1 MLCRIGF
8 PLGFSASKTTYMK
21 RLITIFAIGVLSW
34 SGGVQAEWHVA
45 REGVMGTLIRVEAW
59 HEDNDKGEAAVAA
72 VIAEMHRINELMS
85 TYREDSE
92 ISLINR
98 QAAQSPVVVGQELYD
113 IISRSLELS
122 RKTEGAFDITY
133 ASAGQL
139 YDYRESV
146 KPSDS
151 RLSEVVEK
159 IDYNFVTLKPNDNSV
174 SFAVAGVRI
183 DLGGIAKGYAVEQGV
198 AILKSHGIESGIVTA
213 GGDSRILGSRHG
225 RPWNVGIRDPRDKEK
240 VLAMLP
246 IADEAISTSGD
257 YERFFEEDGV
267 RYHHILNPSSGKSV
281 GELRSVTVVGPDAVM
296 TDGFS
301 TSVFVMG
308 VTKGLTFINSLADYE
323 AVIIDSDGKMHAST
337 GFSSP
342 EE

>member
-1 MLCRIGF
+1 MSPQDWY
-8 PLGFSASKTTYMK
+8 PLDFSASNTTYMK
-21 RLITIFAIGVLSW
+21 RQSIIAAVGCLLLS
-34 SGGVQAEWHVA
+34 QATFAEWHVA

-59 HEDNDKGEAAVAA
+59 HEDQAKGQAAVAA

-98 QAAQSPVVVGQELYD
+98 EAAKAPVVVGEELFA
-113 IISRSLELS
+113 IVSRSLELS
-122 RKTEGAFDITY
+122 KNTDGAFDITY

-151 RLSEVVEK
+151 RLSEVVQK
-159 IDYNFVTLKPNDNSV
+159 IDYNFVAIEPDKQSV
-174 SFAVAGVRI
+174 SFAVEGVRI
-183 DLGGIAKGYAVEQGV
+183 DLGGIAKGYAVERGV
-198 AILKSHGIESGIVTA
+198 EILKEQGIESGIVTA
-213 GGDSRILGSRHG
+213 GGDSRILGVRQG
-225 RPWNVGIRDPRDKEK
+225 RPWNVGIRDPRDREK

-246 IADEAISTSGD
+246 LADEAISTSGD

-267 RYHHILNPSSGKSV
+267 RYHHILNPSNGKSV

-308 VTKGLTFINSLADYE
+308 VTKGLAFINSLADYE
-323 AVIIDSDGKMHAST
+323 VVIIDSEGKMHAST

-342 EE
+342 E